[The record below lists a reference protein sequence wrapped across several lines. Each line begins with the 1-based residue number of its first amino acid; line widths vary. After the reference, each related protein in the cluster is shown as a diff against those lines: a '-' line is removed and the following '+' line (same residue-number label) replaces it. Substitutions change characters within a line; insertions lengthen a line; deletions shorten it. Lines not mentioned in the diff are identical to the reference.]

1 MAADGAIKQTFTVF
15 FSPWF
20 SGVEKQI
27 FSGMFYDQNVI
38 IRNGSQIRSQDNAWS
53 KSFSEMD
60 GVKIND
66 VKRNRTMPFFVFYIA
81 KPI

>member
-1 MAADGAIKQTFTVF
+1 MAADAAIKQTFTVF

-20 SGVEKQI
+20 SSVEKQI
-27 FSGMFYDQNVI
+27 FSGMFYDQNV

-60 GVKIND
+60 GVKIWTFKIYLD
-66 VKRNRTMPFFVFYIA
+66 IER
-81 KPI
+81 